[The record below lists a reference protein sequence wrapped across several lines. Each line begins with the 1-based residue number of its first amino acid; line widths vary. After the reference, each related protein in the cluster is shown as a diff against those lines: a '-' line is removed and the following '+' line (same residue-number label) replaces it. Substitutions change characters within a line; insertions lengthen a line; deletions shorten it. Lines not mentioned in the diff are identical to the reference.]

1 MHTALIVCRLV
12 HFWTVLMLFG
22 LCLARMLPGLSLER
36 AVPRFIAARLTPA
49 LCLVALLSAVGWLL
63 LTAASMAGNWADGFD
78 RDTLLLVL
86 GNTSFGKIWA
96 WHLGLNLLLLI
107 ILAAADTPSP
117 LLRLALAFSLL
128 ATLAPIGHVA
138 MFDGLSGQLMIL
150 NQLIHLCAVGAWLGG
165 LGLLLSQLRCLGA
178 VAADM
183 RAILLRFSSLGYL
196 LVALIIATGL
206 INVRAMSGAFWPQ
219 PALSGFGLILGIKAS
234 MVLCML
240 ALALFNR
247 LMLNRRDLPTGVLR
261 TSIIFESLFGVA
273 ALLAVSL
280 LGTLPPLQA
289 G

>member
-1 MHTALIVCRLV
+1 M
-12 HFWTVLMLFG
+12 FFG
-22 LCLARMLPGLSLER
+22 MCLARLLPGLSLER
-36 AVPRFIAARLTPA
+36 AVPRCLAARLTPA
-49 LCLVALLSAVGWLL
+49 LCLLALLSAMGWLL

-78 RDTLLLVL
+78 LDTLLLVL

-107 ILAAADTPSP
+107 IVAGYDKPSP
-117 LLRLALAFSLL
+117 LLSLALASSLL

-138 MFDGLSGQLMIL
+138 MFEGLYGQLMIL
-150 NQLIHLCAVGAWLGG
+150 NQLIHLGAVGAWLGG
-165 LGLLLSQLRCLGA
+165 LGLLLSQLRRVG
-178 VAADM
+178 AADM

-219 PALSGFGLILGIKAS
+219 PAFSGFGLILGIKAS

-247 LMLNRRDLPTGVLR
+247 LMLNRSNLPVGVLR
-261 TSIIFESLFGVA
+261 ASIIVESLFGIG

>member
-1 MHTALIVCRLV
+1 
-12 HFWTVLMLFG
+12 MLFG
-22 LCLARMLPGLSLER
+22 LCLARLLPGLSLER
-36 AVPRFIAARLTPA
+36 AAPRFLAARLKPA
-49 LCLVALLSAVGWLL
+49 LCFVALLSAVGWLL

-86 GNTSFGKIWA
+86 GSTSFGNVWA

-107 ILAAADTPSP
+107 VLVGSDTPSP
-117 LLRLALAFSLL
+117 LLSVALAFSLL

-138 MFDGLSGQLMIL
+138 MFDGLSGQLMIF

-165 LGLLLSQLRCLGA
+165 LGLLLNQLKRMG
-178 VAADM
+178 AADM
-183 RAILLRFSSLGYL
+183 RGILLRFSSLGYL

-219 PALSGFGLILGIKAS
+219 PALSGFGLILGIKAC
-234 MVLCML
+234 MVLSML

-247 LMLNRRDLPTGVLR
+247 LMLNRRDLPMGVLR